1 MNSYSSKSQ
10 LGNLLYLSGLIGMIS
25 VEVLSKTELQYFNQL
40 KDLLTLEEERQ
51 IIKAI
56 PCISWRW
63 E

>member
-40 KDLLTLEEERQ
+40 KDLLTLG
-51 IIKAI
+51 KNAK
-56 PCISWRW
+56 
-63 E
+63 